1 MKDIMIDLETM
12 GQGPNAAIIA
22 LGAVEFDIEKSSLGR
37 DFYEVVDLQSSIASG
52 GVADASTIL
61 WWMKQSDE
69 ARKEFARIGDTL
81 PDVLYDFSMWLFEA
95 AERSKLCIWGNGAT
109 FDNVILSSAYR
120 NAELEQPWMYY
131 GDRCYRTIKNLHPDI
146 KMERQGTYHNALD
159 DAKSQAVHLIAMLNP
174 SGALL

>member
-22 LGAVEFDIEKSSLGR
+22 LGAVEFDVEKSSLGR
-37 DFYEVVDLQSSIASG
+37 EFYEVINLQSSIALG

-61 WWMKQSDE
+61 WWMKQSDG
-69 ARKEFARIGDTL
+69 ARKEFEREGNHLGA
-81 PDVLYDFSMWLFEA
+81 VLYVFSMWLLEA

-131 GDRCYRTIKNLHPDI
+131 GDRCYRTIKNLYPDI

-159 DAKSQAVHLIAMLNP
+159 DAKNQSVHLIAMLNP

>member
-22 LGAVEFDIEKSSLGR
+22 LGAVEFDIDKSLLGR
-37 DFYEVVDLQSSIASG
+37 GFYQVVDLQSSIASG

-69 ARKEFARIGDTL
+69 ARKEFAREGNPISK
-81 PDVLYDFSMWLFEA
+81 VLFEFSMWLYDA

-120 NAELEQPWMYY
+120 NAKLEQPWMYY

-146 KMERQGTYHNALD
+146 KMERRGTYHNALD